1 METLFF
7 LLLMFGPL
15 VLLLWLA
22 NLADK
27 QRAKEPPN
35 RLPAVLTYLL
45 LASLWAGL
53 FLAGLALSLVGWTVA
68 GRPLSPEMLATYA
81 QAGLTAEV
89 VQRLVANLPQLGMS
103 LWLPAIFGLILAL
116 PPVRRWL
123 ARILPIDATRAT
135 HAVALSFMML
145 VVVNLWFA
153 LALGLDVMADMLE
166 ADSGQG
172 AGLQT
177 GALLSMTWMQELL
190 FLAMA
195 LVGVGW
201 LTQRNLRATLERL
214 GIVKPTGRQIL
225 IGIGLGLFL
234 TVALLPLDYLTTVTK
249 FGWNQ
254 DVARLSEQLIGP
266 LTQSPIGILTLG
278 LAAAL
283 GEEAM
288 FRGALQPRFGLL
300 LTSLLFALL
309 HSNYGIT
316 LSTVVVLGIGLTLG
330 LARRRYNTS
339 TSMIVHATY
348 NMSIGLASFLSLWPE
363 W

>member
-7 LLLMFGPL
+7 LLLLFGPL

-22 NLADK
+22 NLADA
-27 QRAKEPPN
+27 QRRQESPN
-35 RLPAVLTYLL
+35 QLPAILTYLL
-45 LASLWAGL
+45 LVLLWAGL
-53 FLAGLALSLVGWTVA
+53 LLGGVALSLVGLAIA
-68 GRPLSPEMLATYA
+68 GRSLPPELLAAYA
-81 QAGLTAEV
+81 QAGLTTAT

-103 LWLPAIFGLILAL
+103 LWLPAIFGLILVL
-116 PPVRRWL
+116 PPVRRLL
-123 ARILPIDATRAT
+123 ARVLPIDATRAT
-135 HAVALSFMML
+135 HAVALSFTML
-145 VVVNLWFA
+145 VIVNLWFA

-177 GALLSMTWMQELL
+177 GALLSITWMQELL

-201 LTQRNLRATLERL
+201 LTHRNLNATLERL
-214 GIVKPTGRQIL
+214 GIVKPTGRQVL
-225 IGIGLGLFL
+225 IGLGLGLLL
-234 TVALLPLDYLTTVTK
+234 TVALLPLDYLTTVTR

-283 GEEAM
+283 GEEAL

-300 LTSLLFALL
+300 LTSLFFALL

-316 LSTVVVLGIGLTLG
+316 LSTVVVLDIGLTLG
-330 LARRRYNTS
+330 LVRRRYNTS

-348 NMSIGLASFLSLWPE
+348 NMSIGLATFLSLWPTR
-363 W
+363 